1 MTDNTKYKLNPLLE
15 VGDIITYGGAD
26 LPPIRTI
33 RPTDSGCRI
42 LYFEGEARSL
52 VLGANYST
60 VVRVPEPPKF
70 LPKRGDVIDIKS
82 VRGIL
87 QSLFGGE
94 VVVAVTARHV
104 CTAYVSGGFEPDHGD
119 FDDDYIDVDYYP
131 IEDYVFSIYEETP

>member
-1 MTDNTKYKLNPLLE
+1 MNDNTEYKLNTLLE
-15 VGDIITYGGAD
+15 VGDIITYGGVD
-26 LPPIRTI
+26 LPPISDVH
-33 RPTDSGCRI
+33 PYSGYRI
-42 LYFEGEARSL
+42 LHFGEARSL
-52 VLGANYST
+52 VLAANFST

-131 IEDYVFSIYEETP
+131 IEDYVFSIHEETP